1 MRLLVLGASGHCG
14 QWVTRLASEQG
25 HEVTAFVRPSTP
37 YSPPD
42 GVRIVRG
49 QVLEPADLLTA
60 TRGHDAILSC
70 LGPQRRSP
78 NVFSPLKSPPQF
90 CERSARLIVEVAK
103 AAGIRRVGAISAA
116 GVGDSHPLLPIV
128 MRLLLRVSTIGV
140 VYADLGAMEQVY
152 AASGLDWFA
161 VRPVTLVNAPPSDRA
176 REVDRYRTSS
186 TIGRADVAQYMLD
199 MLGASPPS
207 LERFPF
213 IGWK

>member
-1 MRLLVLGASGHCG
+1 VRLLVLGASGHCG
-14 QWVTRLASEQG
+14 QWVTRLASGQG

-42 GVRIVRG
+42 GVRVVSG

-60 TRGHDAILSC
+60 ARGHDAILSC
-70 LGPQRRSP
+70 LGPQRQSP

-90 CERSARLIVEVAK
+90 CERSARLIVEVAT
-103 AAGIRRVGAISAA
+103 AAGIRKVGAISAA

-152 AASGLDWFA
+152 AGSGLDWFA

-186 TIGRADVAQYMLD
+186 TIGRADVAQYMLA

-207 LERFPF
+207 QVRCPF